1 MEFVGEKIHGLVEK
15 HLQAIIDVRRYVH
28 RNPEL
33 SFQEANTAQFI
44 RSVLAGYGIRT
55 LPLGRHHSFI
65 AVVEGKSA
73 GRTIGIRA
81 ELDAMPIL
89 EETTVEYASIKQ
101 GMMHA
106 CGHDLHIATVIGAGI
121 VLHELR
127 DFWNGRVLLVFE
139 SGEEQLPGGAM
150 EILDSDEFNSMCP
163 EVMFGLHVLPELEA
177 GKVGFCSGR
186 YMASG
191 DEVYLTVKG
200 RGGHAALPHTL
211 VDPVVIAANII
222 LNLQTIVSRSA
233 SALVPTVLSFGKV
246 EANGATNII
255 PNEVR
260 IEGTFRTMDE
270 GWRTKAH
277 SLIEENAK
285 GIAMSMGGD
294 CLVEIRKGYPSVY
307 NDPEITENSKRIA
320 SELLGAENVIALE
333 PRMTT
338 DDFAYFSQKIPSVFF
353 RVGVGF
359 SNLDKMQLHSGRLVI
374 NEESIRTGMLLLLN
388 IAFSQLDLNK

>member
-1 MEFVGEKIHGLVEK
+1 MEFLREKILGLVEK
-15 HLQAIIDVRRYVH
+15 HLQAIIGVRRYVH

-33 SFQEANTAQFI
+33 SFQEANTAQYI
-44 RSVLAGYGIRT
+44 RSILAEYGIRT
-55 LPLGRHHSFI
+55 IPLGQYHSFI
-65 AVVEGKSA
+65 AVVEGRSA
-73 GRTIGIRA
+73 GSTIGIRA
-81 ELDAMPIL
+81 ELDALPVL
-89 EETTVEYASIKQ
+89 EDTKVEYASIKQ
-101 GMMHA
+101 GVMHA
-106 CGHDLHIATVIGAGI
+106 CGHDLHMAAVVGAGI
-121 VLHELR
+121 ALQELS

-139 SGEEQLPGGAM
+139 SGEEQLPGGAT
-150 EILDSDEFNSMCP
+150 EILNSAEFNSMRP
-163 EVMFGLHVLPELEA
+163 DVMIGLHVLPELEA

-200 RGGHAALPHTL
+200 KGGHAALPHML
-211 VDPVVIAANII
+211 VDPVVIASNII

-270 GWRTKAH
+270 DWRTKAH

-307 NDPEITENSKRIA
+307 NNPELTENSKQIA

-353 RVGVGF
+353 RVGAGF
-359 SNLDKMQLHSGRLVI
+359 NNLDKMQLHSGRLLI
-374 NEESIRTGMLLLLN
+374 NEESLRTGMLLLLS
-388 IAFSQLDLNK
+388 IVFSKLKVLK